1 MTCGVNK
8 TAPGGTR
15 SGGDYFFFFRE
26 RMAHS

>member
-1 MTCGVNK
+1 MTYGVNK

-15 SGGDYFFFFRE
+15 SEGDYFFFFRE